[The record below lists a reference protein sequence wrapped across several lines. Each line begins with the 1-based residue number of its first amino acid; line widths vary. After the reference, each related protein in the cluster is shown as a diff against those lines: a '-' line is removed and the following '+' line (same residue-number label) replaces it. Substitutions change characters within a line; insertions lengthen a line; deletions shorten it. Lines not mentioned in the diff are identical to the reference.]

1 MTTQGSTDVP
11 FGEAV
16 RFWARLGFISFGGP
30 AGQIAIMREELV
42 VRRRW
47 IDEASFLHALNFCML
62 LPGPEAQQ
70 LASWLGWRLHGLLGG
85 LVAGL
90 LFILPGAV
98 LMTVL
103 AALYVRYGATPA
115 VNALLWGVQA
125 AVLAIVIAALVR
137 LAARTLR
144 WAIAW
149 TIAAAALA
157 AILLGVSYPS
167 VVLGAAA
174 LGAMALRSSEPRS
187 VRDGTIGTRAGLGR
201 SALILLAGVLLA
213 GAVYALLPA
222 GRLADMATFFTGAA
236 LVTFGGAYA
245 VLPYV
250 AQASVEHY
258 GWLAPADLVHALAL
272 GESTPGPLI
281 LVLAFIAFLG
291 GASDPAASAP
301 LVGGAAAAAV
311 ALFFTFLPSF
321 VLVLAGAPLVDWT
334 ERQPWLAAALSGITS
349 AVVGVMAALALYLA
363 RHILWRGEGPA
374 TLDGLQL
381 ALVIAALAALT
392 LFRQSLMRVLVAA
405 LAVGAVRLAVG

>member
-1 MTTQGSTDVP
+1 MTADAASGVR

-16 RFWARLGFISFGGP
+16 RFWARLGCISFGGP

-70 LASWLGWRLHGLLGG
+70 LATWLGWRLHGVLGG
-85 LVAGL
+85 LIAGL

-98 LMTVL
+98 LITAL
-103 AALYVRYGATPA
+103 AALYVQYGATPA
-115 VNALLWGVQA
+115 VSALLWGVQA

-137 LAARTLR
+137 LAERTLQR
-144 WAIAW
+144 ATTWGIAL
-149 TIAAAALA
+149 AALA
-157 AILLGVSYPS
+157 AILLGVSYPW
-167 VVLGAAA
+167 VVVGAATLGAI
-174 LGAMALRSSEPRS
+174 ALRTATPRS
-187 VRDGTIGTRAGLGR
+187 VRDNTSDTVATLGR
-201 SALILLAGVLLA
+201 GTVILLCGVLLA

-258 GWLAPADLVHALAL
+258 GWLAPSDLVHALAL

-291 GASDPAASAP
+291 GASDPAASVP
-301 LVGGAAAAAV
+301 LVAGVAAAAV

-321 VLVLAGAPLVDWT
+321 VLVLAGAPLVAWT
-334 ERQPWLAAALSGITS
+334 ERQPWLAAALSGITA

-363 RHILWRGEGPA
+363 RHTLWRGDGSGA
-374 TLDGLQL
+374 LDLPQL
-381 ALVIAALAALT
+381 VLALAALVALT
-392 LFRQSLMRVLVAA
+392 VFRQSLGRVLVAA
-405 LAVGAVRLAVG
+405 LAVGALRFTLV